1 VTVLRFALNVILFII
16 LNDTRQKE
24 DQMKKLVSTLGLI
37 SALALVAS
45 PAQARWAIDYD
56 PVSSVF
62 RMVEDDLLQTRAD
75 GYFIISAD
83 EITTAREA
91 APTAPSKYAVIIGG
105 VVDKIVTWDGY
116 SPHAKIKDNSVVVKI
131 PAEGGVKYVDA
142 SGVIRLKAIT
152 QGSIVSVVDSPGST
166 ITPTLVDI
174 EYVPVVELPEEP
186 VGPAVTEANS
196 AVVVSQSVAVNNSI
210 SLNIQVPDVANL
222 PSTSSVSVYVVT
234 DGRSTTAIGLAPS
247 QTAVTVTDVP
257 QGQNVT
263 VKTVIHDSL
272 TNTETV
278 VSNPVIATT
287 PVAIPVPTPARD
299 ASHDLATVAAPVT
312 QAVTTDSSGARS
324 ASISIPAVENFDSTK
339 TWSTLMVVDKKT
351 GSTTAIGTDGSA
363 QTLDVNSL
371 GSSSDYEVK
380 LVLRDLATGQETTIY
395 GQTITK

>member
-1 VTVLRFALNVILFII
+1 
-16 LNDTRQKE
+16 
-24 DQMKKLVSTLGLI
+24 MKKLISTLGLI

-56 PVSSVF
+56 PVGSIF

-75 GYFIISAD
+75 GYFVISAE

-131 PAEGGVKYVDA
+131 PAEGGVKYVDPK
-142 SGVIRLKAIT
+142 GFIRLKAIT
-152 QGSIVSVVDSPGST
+152 QGSIISVVDAPGST

-263 VKTVIHDSL
+263 VKTVIHDSV

-287 PVAIPVPTPARD
+287 PVAVPVSTPARD

-324 ASISIPAVENFDSTK
+324 ASISIPAVTNFDGNK
-339 TWSTLMVVDKKT
+339 TWATLMVVDKKT

-371 GSSSDYEVK
+371 GSNSDYEVK

>member
-1 VTVLRFALNVILFII
+1 VTVLCFALNVILFII
-16 LNDTRQKE
+16 LNDKRQKE
-24 DQMKKLVSTLGLI
+24 DLMKKLVSLVSLI
-37 SALALVAS
+37 SALAFSAA
-45 PAQARWAIDYD
+45 PAEARWAVDYD
-56 PVSSVF
+56 PVSSIF
-62 RMVEDDLLQTRAD
+62 RMVEDKLTQTRAD
-75 GYFIISAD
+75 GYFLISAD

-91 APTAPSKYAVIIGG
+91 APTEPSKYAVIIGG

-116 SPHAKIKDNSVVVKI
+116 SPNAKIKDYNVVVKL
-131 PAEGGVKYVDA
+131 PDDAGVKYVDA
-142 SGVIRLKAIT
+142 NGVIRLKAIT
-152 QGSIVSVVDSPGST
+152 QGSIVSVVDSIVST

-174 EYVPVVELPEEP
+174 EYVPVIELPEEP
-186 VGPAVTEANS
+186 VGPAVAENNT
-196 AVVVSQSVAVNNSI
+196 AVVVSQSVAVNNSV
-210 SLNIQVPDVANL
+210 SLNIEVPDAANL

-234 DGRSTTAIGLAPS
+234 DGRSTTAIGLPQS

-263 VKTVIHDSL
+263 VKTVIHDSV

-287 PVAIPVPTPARD
+287 PAAVPVSTPARD

-324 ASISIPAVENFDSTK
+324 ASISIPAVTNFDGSK
-339 TWSTLMVVDKKT
+339 TWATLMVVDKKT

-371 GSSSDYEVK
+371 GSNSDYEVK

>member
-1 VTVLRFALNVILFII
+1 MIVLRFTLNVILFII
-16 LNDTRQKE
+16 LNDVRQKE
-24 DQMKKLVSTLGLI
+24 DLMKKLISTLGLI
-37 SALALVAS
+37 SALTLVAS

-56 PVSSVF
+56 PVGSIF

-75 GYFIISAD
+75 GYFLISVD
-83 EITTAREA
+83 EITTARES
-91 APTAPSKYAVIIGG
+91 APADPSKYAIVIGG

-116 SPHAKIKDNSVVVKI
+116 SPNAKINDYSVVVKL
-131 PAEGGVKYVDA
+131 PDDAGVKYVDA
-142 SGVIRLKAIT
+142 DGVIRLKAIT
-152 QGSIVSVVDSPGST
+152 QGSIVSIVDASGST
-166 ITPTLVDI
+166 TTPRLNNIDTITVAN
-174 EYVPVVELPEEP
+174 LPEGP
-186 VGPAVTEANS
+186 VGPVVAESNS
-196 AVVVSQSVAVNNSI
+196 AVVVSQSVAVNNSV
-210 SLNIQVPDVANL
+210 SLNIEVPDVANL

-263 VKTVIHDSL
+263 VKTVIRDSV

-287 PVAIPVPTPARD
+287 PVAVPVSTPARD

-324 ASISIPAVENFDSTK
+324 ASISIPAVENFDSSK

>member
-1 VTVLRFALNVILFII
+1 
-16 LNDTRQKE
+16 
-24 DQMKKLVSTLGLI
+24 MKKLISTLGLI
-37 SALALVAS
+37 SALVFS
-45 PAQARWAIDYD
+45 TTPAQARWAVDYD
-56 PVSSVF
+56 PVGSIF

-83 EITTAREA
+83 EITNARED
-91 APTAPSKYAVIIGG
+91 APAAPSKYAVIIGG

-116 SPHAKIKDNSVVVKI
+116 SPNSKIKDNSIVVKI
-131 PAEGGVKYVDA
+131 PDEGGIKYVD
-142 SGVIRLKAIT
+142 SMGFIRLKAIT
-152 QGSIVSVVDSPGST
+152 QGSIVSVVDAPGST

-174 EYVPVVELPEEP
+174 DLVPVVELPE
-186 VGPAVTEANS
+186 GPTGVAVAESNT
-196 AVVVSQSVAVNNSI
+196 AVVVSQTVAVNNSV

-263 VKTVIHDSL
+263 VKTVIHDSV

-287 PVAIPVPTPARD
+287 PVAVPVSTPARD

-324 ASISIPAVENFDSTK
+324 ASISIPAVENFDGNK
-339 TWSTLMVVDKKT
+339 TWATLMVVDKKT

-371 GSSSDYEVK
+371 GSNNDYEVK

-395 GQTITK
+395 GETINK

>member
-1 VTVLRFALNVILFII
+1 
-16 LNDTRQKE
+16 
-24 DQMKKLVSTLGLI
+24 MKKLISTLGLI
-37 SALALVAS
+37 SALTLVAS
-45 PAQARWAIDYD
+45 PAQARWALDVD
-56 PVSSVF
+56 TVATVS

-75 GYFIISAD
+75 GYFVISVD
-83 EITTAREA
+83 EITTARES
-91 APTAPSKYAVIIGG
+91 APADSSKYAIVIGG

-116 SPHAKIKDNSVVVKI
+116 SPNDKIKDYSVVVKL
-131 PAEGGVKYVDA
+131 PDDAGVKYVDA
-142 SGVIRLKAIT
+142 DGVIRLKAIT
-152 QGSIVSVVDSPGST
+152 QGSIVSIVDASGST
-166 ITPTLVDI
+166 TTPRLNDIDTITVANLPEGPIGAVVA
-174 EYVPVVELPEEP
+174 ERNSPVVI
-186 VGPAVTEANS
+186 
-196 AVVVSQSVAVNNSI
+196 SQSVAVNNSV
-210 SLNIQVPDVANL
+210 SLNIEVPDVANL

-263 VKTVIHDSL
+263 VKTVIHDSV

-278 VSNPVIATT
+278 VSNPVIATM
-287 PVAIPVPTPARD
+287 PVAVHVSTPARD

-324 ASISIPAVENFDSTK
+324 ASISIPAVTNFDGNK
-339 TWSTLMVVDKKT
+339 TWATLMVVDKKT

-371 GSSSDYEVK
+371 GSNSNYEVK

-395 GQTITK
+395 GETITK